1 MNINDKNYDDII
13 NMPHHVSKKHPQM
26 SKKAR
31 AAQFAPF
38 AALTGF
44 EDEIIETS
52 RITVNRKEI
61 NEELQEIL
69 NNKLSII
76 KEKIEENPKV
86 TITYFKNDER
96 KNGGKYI
103 TIAEKIKKIDEN
115 NQLICLVD
123 GTEIPI
129 RDIIEIN

>member
-26 SKKAR
+26 SKEAR